1 MSQSELETRCRERG
15 LIWVG
20 AEGPQNAKLA
30 IVGEA
35 PGKDEVEHKNEKGE
49 LDPRPFVGGAGR
61 LLDSILGRTEV
72 RRDEVYVTNVI
83 KVRPPN
89 NKLER
94 LSELGVNASEFLPLL
109 KLELETLKPN
119 CVLALGETALEAL
132 TNLKPISKWRGS
144 IVESSLISGLKIV
157 STYHPAAVLWAFYG
171 EAKKESL
178 RKKAKEIRVLIE
190 IDVKR
195 AIVESKSKEIKVSKR
210 GFIVEPS
217 LKQVGIYIDSLTA
230 FLDFELKKVAVDIEV
245 DTKGLMSCIAL
256 SYDPQV
262 ALCIPF
268 RKGYGSY
275 WSEGE
280 ESVIWKWL
288 KDLFQSK
295 HLFIF
300 QNALFDLMWLVPKVG
315 YIPVYMDTMW
325 AAQLTYA
332 ELPKG
337 LDTLASL
344 YTNEPYYKDE
354 RKVWKDI
361 SLTKQLWLYNAKD
374 AAVTREIASR
384 LEEELLILKMQ
395 DFFFGYV
402 MKLMP
407 ILLKMQMR
415 GMRVDSGKR
424 EEIAKELRNRQEI
437 LEKEFG
443 EVNVRSPKQ
452 LAVLLYDQLGFKKQ
466 FKKKTGAV
474 TTDREALIK
483 LRNKEE

>member
-1 MSQSELETRCRERG
+1 LIDLETRCRAKG

-20 AEGPQNAKLA
+20 TEGPKNAKLA

-35 PGKDEVEHKNEKGE
+35 PGAEEEKA
-49 LDPRPFVGGAGR
+49 LRPFVGGAGR
-61 LLDSILGRTEV
+61 LLDSILSRTGM
-72 RRDEVYVTNVI
+72 RRDEVYITNVVKI
-83 KVRPPN
+83 RPPS

-94 LSELGVNASEFLPLL
+94 IGELGASTSEFLPLL
-109 KLELETLKPN
+109 KHELELLKPN

-144 IVESSLISGLKIV
+144 IVESSLVSGLKV
-157 STYHPAAVLWAFYG
+157 VATYHPAAVLWAFYG
-171 EAKKESL
+171 ESKKESL

-190 IDVKR
+190 IDIKR
-195 AIVESKSKEIKVSKR
+195 AISEAKFKEIKLEKR
-210 GFIVEPS
+210 VFIVEPT
-217 LKQVGIYIDSLTA
+217 LEIVGKYIDSLTS
-230 FLDFELKKVAVDIEV
+230 FLDFEVKKVAVDIEV
-245 DTKGLMSCIAL
+245 DLKGLMSCIAL
-256 SYDPQV
+256 SNTPQV
-262 ALCIPF
+262 AICIPF

-288 KDLFQSK
+288 TTLFKSK

-315 YIPVYMDTMW
+315 WIEVYMDTMW
-325 AAQLTYA
+325 AQQVCYA

-344 YTNEPYYKDE
+344 YTKEPYYKDE

-374 AAVTREIASR
+374 AAVDREVADR
-384 LEEELLILKMQ
+384 LEEELVSLGMR

-407 ILLKMQMR
+407 ILLKMQLR
-415 GMRVDSGKR
+415 GMRVDPKVKD
-424 EEIAKELRNRQEI
+424 EIAQELRSRQEI

-452 LAVLLYDQLGFKKQ
+452 LATLLYDQLGFKKQ
-466 FKKKTGAV
+466 FSKKTGSL
-474 TTDREALIK
+474 TTDRAALIK
-483 LRNKEE
+483 LRNKEG